1 MAYLQDFGAAHWC
14 QLNVKPKH
22 IALYQV
28 HSITNYAL
36 ATPPRFCLATKSPLP
51 VRGEGIKEWGKMT
64 VE

>member
-1 MAYLQDFGAAHWC
+1 M
-14 QLNVKPKH
+14 KPKH